1 MFDSDKYYDCKLDKL
16 SSFALDRIR
25 PPPPSLKRRILQK
38 QISVVL
44 VLVLL
49 RIEYEK
55 GREAVKELFQ
65 LFYTP
70 AFSVYACHL
79 HRSALLLFFFFFSP
93 PLPPSPV
100 RYQKQRAQRR
110 QRKQISFFRRKIEA
124 RDGMARYG
132 FPINRWKVSILRLD
146 NGRYLECVNVN

>member
-79 HRSALLLFFFFFSP
+79 HRSALLL
-93 PLPPSPV
+93 PPSPV

>member
-79 HRSALLLFFFFFSP
+79 HRSALLLFFFFSP
-93 PLPPSPV
+93 LLSSPLPPFVIKNSE
-100 RYQKQRAQRR
+100 RSDDKEN
-110 QRKQISFFRRKIEA
+110 KFRFSVEKSRPE
-124 RDGMARYG
+124 ME
-132 FPINRWKVSILRLD
+132 WLD
-146 NGRYLECVNVN
+146 TGSRSTAGKYRFYDWTTVDTSNV